1 MEDERLRRLER
12 IRRKTLRDEPPPNSV
27 LLLVGLAG
35 YAECSRARI
44 NGPVPF
50 GLANVGLLGPVD
62 GVKGGFGVEGE
73 SVGADANDGP
83 FSGVNLAMPK

>member
-27 LLLVGLAG
+27 LLLVGLAS
-35 YAECSRARI
+35 YAECSRASV

-83 FSGVNLAMPK
+83 FGGVNLAMPK